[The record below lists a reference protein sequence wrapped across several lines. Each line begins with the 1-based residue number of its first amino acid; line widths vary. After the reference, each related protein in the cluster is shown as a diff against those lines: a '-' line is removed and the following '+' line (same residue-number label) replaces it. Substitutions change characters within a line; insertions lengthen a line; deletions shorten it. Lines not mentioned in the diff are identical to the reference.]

1 MEEIQS
7 DIENSKNGNVYHDF
21 CVNDALSHL
30 KNARIALEARMDAE
44 TAKEYYKDSIANSKW
59 IMRIMPIAYM
69 LDELQNGN
77 S

>member
-1 MEEIQS
+1 MDEIQS
-7 DIENSKNGNVYHDF
+7 DLESSKNGNVYHDF

-30 KNARIALEARMDAE
+30 KNARAALEAIMDDDA
-44 TAKEYYKDSIANSKW
+44 AKEYYKDAIANSKW
-59 IMRIMPIAYM
+59 IMRVMPIAYI